1 MKKLGY
7 SCVIL
12 LYVWAGTAGML
23 ISITNALQL
32 KYQRTGVLFTV
43 LFLCGG
49 ATLFFSAKKKYGKP
63 VGWTI
68 LAGSI
73 VWLFLTQ
80 SERVAGSFLYM
91 KKIVLE
97 TVEHYLEI
105 HLGSVSHAAESA
117 DLAMVVLG
125 ICIGGIFSYSVACMR
140 HAWLSVLLVMLGFLV
155 PFAVGRTPGPAE
167 TFLCLIVL
175 PGIVSMKMN
184 RKQSGIAAVI
194 LAGAAFGIG
203 SLLFGTQM
211 TRFFEEQRAH
221 NGQWTSVLK
230 ESSGQF
236 FEKAQGG
243 VSDGEIGG
251 AGSFSKKDT
260 KQLLVTA
267 EKRPREKIYLQG
279 YIGDVY
285 GDNRWKAKGETE
297 FRKWIEKQDAKARDV
312 RNLLYGQLE
321 DSHLEEETIH
331 IENIGANKAYKYIP
345 YGGYYEKIDLIVADA
360 YAKGKAKK
368 YDVSYIPFST
378 AELKRIEKTERSLE
392 NAYFQYVLK
401 QDTKVPK
408 IVEKTFREEIE
419 TQIPSDNV
427 WEIFKEVASAL
438 RKQAKY
444 SLNPGKTPPGKD
456 VAEYFYFENRK
467 GYCEHFAATATL
479 MLRMKGIPARYVA
492 GYAINPNEFLQKE
505 DGIYEA
511 VVTGDSAHAWAEAY
525 VSGVG
530 WIPVETTPGYTESM
544 TSDTVGETEDVGHSE
559 VETEEPQ
566 QNEQE
571 INEEKEE
578 KLPQN
583 TDTGK
588 EKMQTDTEKKK
599 VSITKTVYE
608 MMGIVLVII
617 LAIIVVW
624 LGRRMYLVNKR
635 RRRRKKGYNGY
646 VRELFA
652 SLFELLVL
660 DGKLKK
666 GDDANEGQMMRICEF
681 YPCVSKKMVEQMLEI
696 TYRASFGKGAVTKEE
711 GQICLQLYRQVKREV
726 FAKTSFWKKVW
737 WKYWRGI
744 SLK

>member
-1 MKKLGY
+1 MKKFGY
-7 SCVIL
+7 SCVTL
-12 LYVWAGTAGML
+12 LYIWAGTAGML
-23 ISITNALQL
+23 LSITNAFQL
-32 KYQRTGVLFTV
+32 KYQRTGVFFIV

-49 ATLFFSAKKKYGKP
+49 AALFFQSKKKYGKP

-68 LAGSI
+68 LAGS
-73 VWLFLTQ
+73 VLWLFLTQ
-80 SERVAGSFLYM
+80 SERLAGSFLCM

-105 HLGSVSHAAESA
+105 YLGSVSHTTESA
-117 DLAMVVLG
+117 DLAMVLLG

-140 HAWLSVLLVMLGFLV
+140 HAWLSVLLVMLGFLAS
-155 PFAVGRTPGPAE
+155 FAVGKTPEPTE

-184 RKQSGIAAVI
+184 KKQSGIAAVI

-211 TRFFEEQRAH
+211 TRFFQEQRAH

-230 ESSGQF
+230 ENSGQF

-251 AGSFSKKDT
+251 AGSFLKKDT
-260 KQLLVTA
+260 KQLLVTT
-267 EKRPREKIYLQG
+267 EKRPWGKIYLQG
-279 YIGDVY
+279 YIGNVY
-285 GDNRWKAKGETE
+285 GDNRWKAEGKTE

-312 RNLLYGQLE
+312 RNLLYGHLK
-321 DSHLEEETIH
+321 DIHLEEETIH

-345 YGGYYEKIDLIVADA
+345 YGGYYETTDLITADA
-360 YAKGKAKK
+360 YTKGKAKK
-368 YDVSYIPFST
+368 YDVSYIPFSME
-378 AELKRIEKTERSLE
+378 ELKKVEKTESGLE

-401 QDTKVPK
+401 RDTKVPK
-408 IVEKTFREEIE
+408 TVEKTFREEME
-419 TQIPSDNV
+419 TKIQAHNV
-427 WEIFKEVASAL
+427 WEIFEEVASVL
-438 RKQAKY
+438 EEQAKY
-444 SLNPGKTPPGKD
+444 SLVPGKTPPGKD
-456 VAEYFYFENRK
+456 AAEYFYFENRK

-492 GYAINPNEFLQKE
+492 GYAVNPNEFVQKE
-505 DGIYEA
+505 DGTYEA

-544 TSDTVGETEDVGHSE
+544 TGDTAGETEDVSHSE

-578 KLPQN
+578 NLQQN
-583 TDTGK
+583 TDVGK
-588 EKMQTDTEKKK
+588 EKTQTDTEKKK
-599 VSITKTVYE
+599 VSITKSVYE
-608 MMGIVLVII
+608 MIEIVLVII
-617 LAIIVVW
+617 LTIIVVW
-624 LGRRMYLVNKR
+624 FGRRMYLVNKR
-635 RRRRKKGYNGY
+635 KRRREKGYNGY
-646 VRELFA
+646 VRELFV

-666 GDDANEGQMMRICEF
+666 SDDANECQMMRICEF

-711 GQICLQLYRQVKREV
+711 SQICLQLYRQVKREV
-726 FAKTSFWKKVW
+726 FAKTSFWKKIW

-744 SLK
+744 SL

>member
-1 MKKLGY
+1 MKKIGY
-7 SCVIL
+7 SCMTL
-12 LYVWAGTAGML
+12 LYIWAGTAGIL
-23 ISITNALQL
+23 LSITNAFQL
-32 KYQRTGVLFTV
+32 KYQRTGVFFIV

-49 ATLFFSAKKKYGKP
+49 AALFFQSKKKYGKP

-68 LAGSI
+68 LVGS
-73 VWLFLTQ
+73 VLCLFLTQ
-80 SERVAGSFLYM
+80 NERVAESFLCM

-105 HLGSVSHAAESA
+105 YLGSVSNTTESA

-140 HAWLSVLLVMLGFLV
+140 HAWLSVLLVIPGFLT
-155 PFAVGRTPGPAE
+155 PFAVGKTPGSTE

-211 TRFFEEQRAH
+211 THFFQEQRAH
-221 NGQWTSVLK
+221 NGQWISVLK
-230 ESSGQF
+230 ENSGQF

-251 AGSFSKKDT
+251 AGSFAENDT

-267 EKRPREKIYLQG
+267 EERPWGKIYLQG
-279 YIGDVY
+279 YIGNVY
-285 GDNRWKAKGETE
+285 GDNRWKTE
-297 FRKWIEKQDAKARDV
+297 GKTGFRNWIRQQDVKAFDV
-312 RNLLYGQLE
+312 RNLLYKQLK
-321 DSHLEEETIH
+321 DSRLETEKIH

-345 YGGYYEKIDLIVADA
+345 YGGYYEKTDSIVADA
-360 YAKGKAKK
+360 YTKGKAKK

-378 AELKRIEKTERSLE
+378 AELKEVEKTESSLE

-408 IVEKTFREEIE
+408 TVEKTFREEIE
-419 TQIPSDNV
+419 TKIQADNV
-427 WEIFKEVASAL
+427 WEIFEEVAFAL
-438 RKQAKY
+438 REQAKY
-444 SLNPGKTPPGKD
+444 SLKPGKTPPGKD
-456 VAEYFYFENRK
+456 AAEYFYFENRK
-467 GYCEHFAATATL
+467 GYCEHFAAVATL
-479 MLRMKGIPARYVA
+479 MLRMKGIPARYVS
-492 GYAINPNEFLQKE
+492 GYAVNPNEFVQKE
-505 DGIYEA
+505 DGTYEA
-511 VVTGDSAHAWAEAY
+511 IVTGDSAHAWAEAY
-525 VSGVG
+525 VSGIG

-544 TSDTVGETEDVGHSE
+544 TGETAGQTEEVSPSE

-578 KLPQN
+578 NLQQN
-583 TDTGK
+583 TDARK
-588 EKMQTDTEKKK
+588 EKPQTDTKKKK
-599 VSITKTVYE
+599 VNITKSVYE
-608 MMGIVLVII
+608 MIEIVLVII
-617 LAIIVVW
+617 LTIIVVW
-624 LGRRMYLVNKR
+624 FGRRMYLLNKRKR
-635 RRRRKKGYNGY
+635 RREKGYNGY

-666 GDDANEGQMMRICEF
+666 GDEANECQMMRICEF

-711 GQICLQLYRQVKREV
+711 SQICLQLYRQVKREV
-726 FAKTSFWKKVW
+726 FAKTSRWKKIW

-744 SLK
+744 SL